1 MVKNIIIYAIEAL
14 CLGIFMVV
22 ATLAT
27 AAMLC
32 KSHFVNELP
41 TSPIYQAIAD
51 PLLRRLLIGIV
62 VGMTAI
68 SIIYSPWGKRSGAHL
83 NPAVTL
89 TFWRLKKLRTID
101 TVFYILSQ
109 CLGGI
114 CGMWIAG
121 LLLGKT
127 IADPAINYIVTVPGV
142 AGKSIAFGAE
152 FLLSLGLMTLVLQV
166 SNRPRLSQLTGV
178 FSGILVATYIT
189 LEAPLSGMSINPA
202 RSLASA
208 LPAGI
213 WNGFWIY
220 CIAPPLGMLLAA
232 EIYFRNGKKKTK
244 RQICCKLCPNDTT
257 DCISPICCQTV
268 NSK

>member
-1 MVKNIIIYAIEAL
+1 MVYAIEAI
-14 CLGIFMVV
+14 CLGIFMIV

-27 AAMLC
+27 TA
-32 KSHFVNELP
+32 FELP
-41 TSPIYQAIAD
+41 TSPLHQAITE
-51 PLLRRLLIGIV
+51 PLFRRLFIGIAM
-62 VGMTAI
+62 GLTAI

-89 TFWRLKKLRTID
+89 TFWRLKKIRTID
-101 TVFYILSQ
+101 AGFYILAQ

-114 CGMWIAG
+114 WGIWIAG
-121 LLLGKT
+121 LLIGRS
-127 IADPAINYIVTVPGV
+127 IADPAINYIVTVPGI
-142 AGKSIAFGAE
+142 AGELGAFAAE

-178 FSGILVATYIT
+178 FSGILVAIYIT

-208 LPAGI
+208 VPAGI

-232 EIYFRNGKKKTK
+232 EIYFHNRKKTK

-257 DCISPICCQTV
+257 DCISPICCQTI